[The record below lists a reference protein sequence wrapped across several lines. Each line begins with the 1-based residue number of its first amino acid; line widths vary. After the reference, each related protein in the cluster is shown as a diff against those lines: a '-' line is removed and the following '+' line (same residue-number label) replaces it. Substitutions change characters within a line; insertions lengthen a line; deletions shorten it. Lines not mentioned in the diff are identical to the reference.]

1 MGTEAK
7 AERVAA
13 APAPAD
19 SKASDELFA
28 KLKEKVAPP
37 VAEAKGED
45 KPDEPKLNYVQRQE
59 KRIKERQ
66 ERLAAAAE
74 AKAAEEAKYADT
86 ESKYDAGRW
95 SNAQGGWDTSQ
106 WDSTNY
112 DTAAYEQSQYEGY
125 DQSQYASQYDDGT
138 QYTYDEGTQY
148 HASQYEGG
156 DPSHY
161 DQSHGYDQSVY
172 TEAIPE
178 EGQYTEGYGH
188 ETIYTAPVAEE
199 PSAFGGDASVYSAA
213 YTADPSEYAEEPAQ
227 LEAST
232 EQRLS
237 TYSEEPQQ
245 VELGPRC
252 PDAYTGYFDTVRQEP
267 YAYDEAT
274 GECVYA
280 LDSDGAVFEADYRQV
295 LWVRPYESSSIVA
308 APPERR
314 PRTPST
320 QMVEYEEERA
330 ALIVQAAVR
339 RGQAWARACE
349 KAISLYVK
357 KLDEETAFYA
367 YELVDGD
374 TAKPPDEFKEVY
386 RVSALCPQIPDDAL
400 RKALTIEPSQ
410 WHRPAVLLGTRRRRG
425 LIPYG
430 KDCPDHS
437 SDLAMYDDH
446 SEIVSPQND
455 EEVDRYAWR
464 VPMEPALMLKGPFCA
479 RTGRG
484 KTCRFAINKLPDSK
498 GLRNHHSVDQK
509 VPLFLDNDEIE
520 CSEWK
525 LGDWVQCFD
534 GMVLKKVMVEP
545 YMLSRGAGAQG
556 PTEVVKL
563 MQKNLKRPTVLYFCL
578 MSIAKM
584 ELRESEMGLATKEA
598 SACVLQT
605 LKTLTRYPKNE
616 PLVAAAT
623 GALVQLAQNY
633 ATREVILKEE
643 WQRLVVNAL
652 NNLKKESKEH
662 LITTVDGQE
671 KITVHTATRWA
682 RDTAMNGCRLFG
694 VFAADPKR
702 REDFAEEAIKAC
714 LVVLAFCDE
723 SATVCSAACDC
734 LYNYCYRCEFAAL
747 LAAEQGAYEKV
758 QEAVGNFMSDEH
770 CQKQCERA
778 IKVLAPNGWR
788 GEEVT

>member
-1 MGTEAK
+1 MGAEAK
-7 AERVAA
+7 EGRPPAA

-19 SKASDELFA
+19 SKASDELFN

-37 VAEAKGED
+37 VAEAKGEE
-45 KPDEPKLNYVQRQE
+45 KSDEPKLNYVQRQE

-74 AKAAEEAKYADT
+74 AKAAEEAKYAD

-156 DPSHY
+156 D
-161 DQSHGYDQSVY
+161 QSGYEHYDQSVY

-213 YTADPSEYAEEPAQ
+213 YTADPSEYADEPAP
-227 LEAST
+227 LENST

-237 TYSEEPQQ
+237 TYSEEPPQ

-280 LDSDGAVFEADYRQV
+280 IAEDGAVFEADYRL

-339 RGQAWARACE
+339 RGQAWAQACE

-357 KLDEETAFYA
+357 KLDEETAFYC
-367 YELVDGD
+367 YELVEGE
-374 TAKPPDEFKEVY
+374 AKPPDGMEIY
-386 RVSALCPQIPDDAL
+386 RVSALCPHIPDDRL
-400 RKALTIEPSQ
+400 RQALTVASSQ

-425 LIPYG
+425 LVPYG
-430 KDCPDHS
+430 RDCPDHS
-437 SDLAMYDDH
+437 PDILAMYDDN

-455 EEVDRYAWR
+455 DEVDRYAWR

-682 RDTAMNGCRLFG
+682 RDTATNRIVAVYKMGSRP
-694 VFAADPKR
+694 PKS
-702 REDFAEEAIKAC
+702 IT
-714 LVVLAFCDE
+714 
-723 SATVCSAACDC
+723 S
-734 LYNYCYRCEFAAL
+734 
-747 LAAEQGAYEKV
+747 
-758 QEAVGNFMSDEH
+758 
-770 CQKQCERA
+770 
-778 IKVLAPNGWR
+778 R
-788 GEEVT
+788 GTMK

>member
-1 MGTEAK
+1 MPRPRRSRAK
-7 AERVAA
+7 PAA

-19 SKASDELFA
+19 SKASDELFN

-37 VAEAKGED
+37 VAEAKGEE

-74 AKAAEEAKYADT
+74 AKAAEEAKYADENQNT
-86 ESKYDAGRW
+86 TPGAGATRRAAGIKVA
-95 SNAQGGWDTSQ
+95 SSGIQPQITTRRPTNRATTTRRATSRA
-106 WDSTNY
+106 STPRN
-112 DTAAYEQSQYEGY
+112 
-125 DQSQYASQYDDGT
+125 
-138 QYTYDEGTQY
+138 TYDEATQY

-156 DPSHY
+156 GY
-161 DQSHGYDQSVY
+161 DESQYATEYDQSVY

-213 YTADPSEYAEEPAQ
+213 YTADPSEYAEEPAP

-280 LDSDGAVFEADYRQV
+280 LDEDGAVFEADYRQV

-339 RGQAWARACE
+339 RGQAWAQACE
-349 KAISLYVK
+349 RAISLYVK

-374 TAKPPDEFKEVY
+374 RIKPPDEFKEIY
-386 RVSALCPQIPDDAL
+386 PISAFCPHIPDDAL

-410 WHRPAVLLGTRRRRG
+410 WHRPAVLLGHEETTR
-425 LIPYG
+425 L
-430 KDCPDHS
+430 D
-437 SDLAMYDDH
+437 
-446 SEIVSPQND
+446 
-455 EEVDRYAWR
+455 
-464 VPMEPALMLKGPFCA
+464 
-479 RTGRG
+479 T
-484 KTCRFAINKLPDSK
+484 
-498 GLRNHHSVDQK
+498 LR
-509 VPLFLDNDEIE
+509 
-520 CSEWK
+520 
-525 LGDWVQCFD
+525 
-534 GMVLKKVMVEP
+534 
-545 YMLSRGAGAQG
+545 
-556 PTEVVKL
+556 
-563 MQKNLKRPTVLYFCL
+563 
-578 MSIAKM
+578 
-584 ELRESEMGLATKEA
+584 
-598 SACVLQT
+598 
-605 LKTLTRYPKNE
+605 
-616 PLVAAAT
+616 
-623 GALVQLAQNY
+623 
-633 ATREVILKEE
+633 
-643 WQRLVVNAL
+643 
-652 NNLKKESKEH
+652 
-662 LITTVDGQE
+662 
-671 KITVHTATRWA
+671 
-682 RDTAMNGCRLFG
+682 
-694 VFAADPKR
+694 
-702 REDFAEEAIKAC
+702 
-714 LVVLAFCDE
+714 
-723 SATVCSAACDC
+723 
-734 LYNYCYRCEFAAL
+734 
-747 LAAEQGAYEKV
+747 
-758 QEAVGNFMSDEH
+758 
-770 CQKQCERA
+770 
-778 IKVLAPNGWR
+778 
-788 GEEVT
+788 

>member
-1 MGTEAK
+1 MGAEAK
-7 AERVAA
+7 EGRPPAA

-19 SKASDELFA
+19 SKASDELFN

-74 AKAAEEAKYADT
+74 AKAAEEAKYAES

-112 DTAAYEQSQYEGY
+112 DTAAYEQSHYDGY

-156 DPSHY
+156 D
-161 DQSHGYDQSVY
+161 QSGYEHYDQSVY

-213 YTADPSEYAEEPAQ
+213 YTADPSEYAEEPAP

-339 RGQAWARACE
+339 RGQAWAQACE
-349 KAISLYVK
+349 RAISLYVK

-367 YELVDGD
+367 YELVDSA

-386 RVSALCPQIPDDAL
+386 RVSALCPHIPDDAL

-425 LIPYG
+425 LVPYG
-430 KDCPDHS
+430 RDCPDQS
-437 SDLAMYDDH
+437 ADLAMYDDH

-455 EEVDRYAWR
+455 DEVDRYAWR

-682 RDTAMNGCRLFG
+682 RDIAMNGCRLFG

>member
-1 MGTEAK
+1 MGAEAK

-19 SKASDELFA
+19 SKASDELFN

-37 VAEAKGED
+37 VAEAKGEE
-45 KPDEPKLNYVQRQE
+45 KSDEPKLNYVQRQE

-74 AKAAEEAKYADT
+74 AKAAEEAKYAD
-86 ESKYDAGRW
+86 EKPYDAGRW
-95 SNAQGGWDTSQ
+95 SNAQGSWDQSGQQWDQSQ
-106 WDSTNY
+106 WESTNY
-112 DTAAYEQSQYEGY
+112 TAGYEQSHYDTAGYEQSQY
-125 DQSQYASQYDDGT
+125 
-138 QYTYDEGTQY
+138 TYDEATQY
-148 HASQYEGG
+148 HASQYETG
-156 DPSHY
+156 Y
-161 DQSHGYDQSVY
+161 DESQYATEYDQSVY

-178 EGQYTEGYGH
+178 EGQYH
-188 ETIYTAPVAEE
+188 ETVYTGIAEE

-213 YTADPSEYAEEPAQ
+213 YTADPSEYAEEPAP
-227 LEAST
+227 LDAST

-252 PDAYTGYFDTVRQEP
+252 PSSYTGYFDTVRQEP

-280 LDSDGAVFEADYRQV
+280 IAEDGAVFEADYRQV

-339 RGQAWARACE
+339 RGQAWAQACE
-349 KAISLYVK
+349 RAISLYVK
-357 KLDEETAFYA
+357 KLDEETAFYC
-367 YELVDGD
+367 YELVEGE
-374 TAKPPDEFKEVY
+374 AKPPDGMEIY
-386 RVSALCPQIPDDAL
+386 RVSALCPHIPDDRL
-400 RKALTIEPSQ
+400 RQALTVASSQ

-425 LIPYG
+425 LVPYG
-430 KDCPDHS
+430 RDCPDHS
-437 SDLAMYDDH
+437 PDILAMYDDN

-455 EEVDRYAWR
+455 DEVDRYAWR

-778 IKVLAPNGWR
+778 VKVLAPNGWR